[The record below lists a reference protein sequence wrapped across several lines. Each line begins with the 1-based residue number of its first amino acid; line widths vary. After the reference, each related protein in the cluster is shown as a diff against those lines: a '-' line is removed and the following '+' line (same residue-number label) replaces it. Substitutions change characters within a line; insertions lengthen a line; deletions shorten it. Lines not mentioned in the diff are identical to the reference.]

1 MVGSKPERRNV
12 SRQLD
17 QWVKKLKC
25 SGTGGGLALE
35 SFKDIR
41 VGLNTC
47 PVDLGRQQSLDPID
61 SEELKDLVGDD
72 RTSTSLITVRLS
84 EDIQVKASFK
94 AGLRHGQCEVTFAQG
109 DIRSIKGEYRA
120 GRLSG
125 RARVVFSPGNSLDGF
140 FSSGLL
146 HGFARHFDEKG
157 RLVFAGNHS
166 SGVAVGTCWNIIR
179 GGGAVVGQVDD
190 QGLLTGDNIAYIY
203 PGSQRIYSSHFN
215 YILCNFNKNLLKRE
229 MSVSITTI
237 FEEYPASS

>member
-1 MVGSKPERRNV
+1 M
-12 SRQLD
+12 
-17 QWVKKLKC
+17 KKLKC

-94 AGLRHGQCEVTFAQG
+94 AGLRHGQCEVTFARG

-140 FSSGLL
+140 FSAWWGAWCRTVEASWSLCSPATRRSSTPGSSAQTREGADEGLFARQDIEINRVLAFYNNTLTSFIPWTPTILVDCWSLKHIGASFNDPLSVDIDMVSTAKNINGIFNSIYLL
-146 HGFARHFDEKG
+146 HFWALR
-157 RLVFAGNHS
+157 
-166 SGVAVGTCWNIIR
+166 II
-179 GGGAVVGQVDD
+179 
-190 QGLLTGDNIAYIY
+190 
-203 PGSQRIYSSHFN
+203 
-215 YILCNFNKNLLKRE
+215 
-229 MSVSITTI
+229 
-237 FEEYPASS
+237 